1 MPAIHIELTSE
12 PILSNQLSQLVS
24 DPGCG
29 ATVTFLGTVR
39 DEHYGKPV
47 DRLEYAAYS
56 SMAESE
62 MKKIA
67 EELICRWS
75 AKSVSMV
82 HRLGVLE
89 IGETSIGIAISFPH
103 RAESFEALKFAIDT
117 FKETVPI
124 WKREFFSNGEAIWVE
139 GS

>member
-1 MPAIHIELTSE
+1 MSAIHIELRSE
-12 PILSNQLSQLVS
+12 PILSDQLSLHVA

-39 DEHYGKPV
+39 DTHHGKSV
-47 DRLEYAAYS
+47 DRLEYAAYP

-62 MKKIA
+62 MRKIA
-67 EELICRWS
+67 EELIRRWS
-75 AKSVSMV
+75 AKSVAIV

-89 IGETSIGIAISFPH
+89 IGETSIGIAISLPH

-117 FKETVPI
+117 FKETVPV
-124 WKREFFSNGEAIWVE
+124 WKREFFSNGEAVWVE